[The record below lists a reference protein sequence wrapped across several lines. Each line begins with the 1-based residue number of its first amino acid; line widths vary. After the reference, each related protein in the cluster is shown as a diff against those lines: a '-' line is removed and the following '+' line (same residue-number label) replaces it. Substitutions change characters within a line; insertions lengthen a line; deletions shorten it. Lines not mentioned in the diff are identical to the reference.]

1 MQNDEIIWQ
10 VINHHH
16 CSFKAKTKTQNFC
29 RNEYNVTGLCNR
41 SSCPL
46 ANSRYA
52 TIKEEEGR
60 CYLYMKTVERAHTP
74 KNMWQKIKLK
84 RNYAQVGDNHKCS
97 SSSSG
102 SSGRSINRQAGAP
115 SQGVKTRATS
125 VLAAPT
131 VTTTARTAAVAD
143 QAWLPPAIS
152 VTARLAGFVSCAK
165 AVSNGSCQG

>member
-52 TIKEEEGR
+52 TIKEEVSFCAWVASSAGD
-60 CYLYMKTVERAHTP
+60 TVAAGQP
-74 KNMWQKIKLK
+74 Q
-84 RNYAQVGDNHKCS
+84 QCS
-97 SSSSG
+97 M
-102 SSGRSINRQAGAP
+102 
-115 SQGVKTRATS
+115 S
-125 VLAAPT
+125 VLQQYGV
-131 VTTTARTAAVAD
+131 VTSSRVTSFCTA
-143 QAWLPPAIS
+143 
-152 VTARLAGFVSCAK
+152 
-165 AVSNGSCQG
+165 